1 MHDSRGPDGKRGPS
15 RQDLRAVYSQTAVCR
30 AFRTHGARI
39 LPKPAHFGCMAAIS
53 CREPALFPPEAPSG
67 THGAKKLP
75 RLTAREYATA
85 KWCHGSPPGNA
96 SRRYLAKTGSP
107 GTHRGDILPL
117 SDAGGGRISR
127 TFRHRRAPG
136 NAPRRYFG
144 IATMFGNAQRRYVAT
159 ARRRRRRPKRRAALS
174 TGVGPNRWKSTRL
187 KSAALSTR
195 GSGLES
201 LTCVWASARNT
212 FYASMRLCVRS
223 PVRLCACARRGDFAL
238 SELNCWERL

>member
-1 MHDSRGPDGKRGPS
+1 MPRTGAFPARGPFGNAWGEK
-15 RQDLRAVYSQTAVCR
+15 TATVDCPGIR
-30 AFRTHGARI
+30 HGEMLPRIAARERI
-39 LPKPAHFGCMAAIS
+39 TAIS
-53 CREPALFPPEAPSG
+53 CQDRQ
-67 THGAKKLP
+67 
-75 RLTAREYATA
+75 
-85 KWCHGSPPGNA
+85 PGNA
-96 SRRYLAKTGSP
+96 PWRHLAAVRCG
-107 GTHRGDILPL
+107 
-117 SDAGGGRISR
+117 GGGRISR

>member
-1 MHDSRGPDGKRGPS
+1 
-15 RQDLRAVYSQTAVCR
+15 
-30 AFRTHGARI
+30 
-39 LPKPAHFGCMAAIS
+39 MAK
-53 CREPALFPPEAPSG
+53 C
-67 THGAKKLP
+67 
-75 RLTAREYATA
+75 
-85 KWCHGSPPGNA
+85 CHGSPPGNA

-136 NAPRRYFG
+136 NASWRYFG
-144 IATMFGNAQRRYVAT
+144 IATMFGNTQRRYVAT

-187 KSAALSTR
+187 KSVALSTR

-201 LTCVWASARNT
+201 LACVWASARST
-212 FYASMRLCVRS
+212 FYASMR
-223 PVRLCACARRGDFAL
+223 PFACAPVQGGGSPSRNLIAGNGFESALFRWATMSPLRVPRSCAVSCAEAKCALTFMSGAANVVEGMSWAFARQ
-238 SELNCWERL
+238 WEIWQAL

>member
-1 MHDSRGPDGKRGPS
+1 
-15 RQDLRAVYSQTAVCR
+15 
-30 AFRTHGARI
+30 
-39 LPKPAHFGCMAAIS
+39 MAAK
-53 CREPALFPPEAPSG
+53 CCHEPALFPSEAPSG
-67 THGAKKLP
+67 THEAKKPL
-75 RLTAREYATA
+75 RLTAREHATA
-85 KWCHGSPPGNA
+85 KCCHGSPPGNA
-96 SRRYLAKTGSP
+96 SRRYLAKTRSP

-144 IATMFGNAQRRYVAT
+144 IATMFGNTQRRYVAT

-174 TGVGPNRWKSTRL
+174 TGGVGPNRWKSTRL

-201 LTCVWASARNT
+201 LACVWASARNT
-212 FYASMRLCVRS
+212 FYASMRLCVYASMRPFACAS
-223 PVRLCACARRGDFAL
+223 VRLCKEGGFRPLGT
-238 SELNCWERL
+238 